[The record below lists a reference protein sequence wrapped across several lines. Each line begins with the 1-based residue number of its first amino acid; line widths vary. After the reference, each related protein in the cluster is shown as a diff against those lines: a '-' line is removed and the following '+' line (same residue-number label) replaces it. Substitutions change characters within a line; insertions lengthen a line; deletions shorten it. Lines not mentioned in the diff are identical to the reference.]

1 MNPWREG
8 FLDGLRPE
16 EPLAVD
22 EWSDRYRRLSSKAS
36 AEPGPWRTDRTPYLR
51 QVMRDLSSESSVQR
65 VVLMFSAQSGK
76 TEVGLNWLAWII
88 DHSPGPLLAV
98 QPTIEMARRMSKQR
112 LEGLIEDTPRLKE
125 KIAPARS
132 RDGSNSMFAKDFPG
146 GILLLTGAN
155 SPSQLR
161 SAPCRYLFMD
171 EVDAM
176 QEIPGEGDPVALAER
191 RTDDVC
197 QAQGVA
203 DFYANGEGLQQ
214 DRGRIYEV

>member
-16 EPLAVD
+16 EPLTVD

-112 LEGLIEDTPRLKE
+112 LEGLIEDTPC
-125 KIAPARS
+125 
-132 RDGSNSMFAKDFPG
+132 
-146 GILLLTGAN
+146 LLYT
-155 SPSQLR
+155 SPSPRDATLSR
-161 SAPCRYLFMD
+161 MPSSA
-171 EVDAM
+171 
-176 QEIPGEGDPVALAER
+176 
-191 RTDDVC
+191 
-197 QAQGVA
+197 
-203 DFYANGEGLQQ
+203 
-214 DRGRIYEV
+214 